1 MVGIVSRKEGFTLPE
16 LLVVMVISGIVLAGI
31 YTTYYTQQKS
41 YVTHEQVVALQQ
53 NLRAG
58 MYLMEREIRMAGCDP
73 AHNANA
79 GIATA
84 NSNTITFSLD
94 ITGGESDGVDNDDDG
109 VTDEADEEKYGD
121 GDTGDTNENV
131 TYALGDGDGDG
142 DNDLLRNGTVVAEN
156 IDALNFVY
164 LDGASPPNVLDDDGS
179 GNVTTS
185 ISQIR
190 SVQISVVAKAG
201 REDPQYTDTTAYY
214 NQQDPVNPILAAQ
227 NDGHRRRLLTT
238 EVKCRNLGL

>member
-1 MVGIVSRKEGFTLPE
+1 MLGIVSRKKGFTFPE
-16 LLVVMVISGIVLAGI
+16 LLVVMVISGIVMAGI
-31 YTTYYTQQKS
+31 YSTHYTQQKS
-41 YVTHEQVVALQQ
+41 YVTHEQLVTMQQ

-73 AHNANA
+73 TKNANA

-84 NSNTITFSLD
+84 HRNAITFTSD

-109 VTDEADEEKYGD
+109 ATDEADEENYGD
-121 GDTGDTNENV
+121 GDTGDTNENI

-164 LDGASPPNVLDDDGS
+164 LDGTSPPNVLDDDGS

-185 ISQIR
+185 ISEIR
-190 SVQISVVAKAG
+190 SVQITIVARTD
-201 REDPQYTDTTAYY
+201 REDPHYTDTTAYY

-227 NDGHRRRLLTT
+227 NDGHRRELLTT